1 MTVMMM
7 TMCSVSLRYYP
18 TAVMRMMTVMMT
30 MTIVCT
36 DPPPVQKRLPPA
48 RGRLVVC
55 GHGTI
60 VGDGVFC
67 VLSDDHGATWRS
79 GGALKSIP
87 YGQPKRPGDFIPDE
101 CQPFEL
107 PDGSVVVNA
116 RNQNRYH
123 CECRMVVT
131 SGDGCET
138 LPLETLRF
146 DEALVDPTVAAGA
159 LEKDGVVFFVN
170 PADRKDRVNLTLRWS
185 FTNGTSWEPE
195 TVRVWDGPSAY
206 SSMTSLDRTVEDRKY
221 VYVIYEKGHQSAYES
236 ISIAKIHLY
245 GGL

>member
-1 MTVMMM
+1 
-7 TMCSVSLRYYP
+7 
-18 TAVMRMMTVMMT
+18 
-30 MTIVCT
+30 
-36 DPPPVQKRLPPA
+36 
-48 RGRLVVC
+48 
-55 GHGTI
+55 
-60 VGDGVFC
+60 
-67 VLSDDHGATWRS
+67 
-79 GGALKSIP
+79 
-87 YGQPKRPGDFIPDE
+87 
-101 CQPFEL
+101 
-107 PDGSVVVNA
+107 
-116 RNQNRYH
+116 
-123 CECRMVVT
+123 MVVT